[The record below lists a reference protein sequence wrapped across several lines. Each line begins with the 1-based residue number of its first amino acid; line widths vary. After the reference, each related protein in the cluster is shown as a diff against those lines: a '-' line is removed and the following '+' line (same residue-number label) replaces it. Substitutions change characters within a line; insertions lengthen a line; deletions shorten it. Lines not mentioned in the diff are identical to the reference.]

1 MNYYSDRI
9 NTVFTSLFQP
19 TIIDGSFEH
28 EIVSNVLSGRLM
40 LMIDFKHPDLT
51 SDDDFLDPKFWDIL
65 QVDGGQFI
73 YQMKEDMMSL

>member
-1 MNYYSDRI
+1 
-9 NTVFTSLFQP
+9 
-19 TIIDGSFEH
+19 
-28 EIVSNVLSGRLM
+28 M